1 MTIVDKFR
9 DFDPIEPAWSSWLL
23 LYHYG
28 YCLLNEGIIESATAQ
43 SISSALQDIKG
54 MIEDT
59 RELVAYI
66 EKTGLFKIPGPV
78 AINQE
83 ELDAVI
89 YRHINNREDRE

>member
-1 MTIVDKFR
+1 MTIINKFR
-9 DFDPIEPAWSSWLL
+9 DFDPIEPAWNSWML

-66 EKTGLFKIPGPV
+66 KNTELFRVTGPATL
-78 AINQE
+78 NQE
-83 ELDAVI
+83 EINAVI
-89 YRHINNREDRE
+89 DRYINNREDQE